1 MRGALLAFSILVAA
15 IVLSCFPASRALAR
29 ANRDAVTILV
39 ATSVADRARS
49 TMPPAR
55 WARFVAAWAG
65 HGSEP
70 FGEDNAPD
78 AAGCRKAGGDILIV
92 APFDVRDDLPGLPN
106 ATERFA
112 ARSQIVVL
120 DCNAAAVLFA
130 GIVRFDG
137 EPVAPQG
144 AGTPEAIETAW
155 ARAVPAALARVR
167 LGVARIV
174 RVRRLEGG
182 GGVAYLALVLG
193 EFRRDDVIQ
202 DAVRP
207 NREPRRP
214 PVALVVTRLAKTG
227 AEATFAAPGG
237 TDIPA
242 AGDLVEL
249 QGAATPN

>member
-1 MRGALLAFSILVAA
+1 MRGALLALAFP
-15 IVLSCFPASRALAR
+15 IVTLALGRTPASRAFAHTS
-29 ANRDAVTILV
+29 RDAVTILV

-49 TMPPAR
+49 AMPPAR
-55 WARFVAAWAG
+55 WARFIAAWAG
-65 HGSEP
+65 HASES
-70 FGEDNAPD
+70 FGENGAPD

-112 ARSQIVVL
+112 GRSQLVVL
-120 DCNAAAVLFA
+120 DCNAAAVLFE

-137 EPVAPQG
+137 EPVTPQA

-155 ARAVPAALARVR
+155 ARAVPAALARIR
-167 LGVARIV
+167 IGVARVV
-174 RVRRLEGG
+174 RIRRLEGG
-182 GGVAYLALVLG
+182 GGVAYLALALG
-193 EFRRDDVIQ
+193 ALRRDDIIQ

-207 NREPRRP
+207 SRQPRRP
-214 PVALVVTRLAKTG
+214 PVALVVTREGKG
-227 AEATFAAPGG
+227 AEATFTAPDHG

-249 QGAATPN
+249 QGAAP